1 MLQTVEVWYYG
12 ASPNT
17 LLKFTIY
24 RGDFI
29 ELYADTDY
37 LKYTPYL
44 NESMSILLSTQFH
57 IHIVVTRNKAQ
68 GRLDMI
74 SSIICNKNMG
84 VSNQMNFFA

>member
-12 ASPNT
+12 ASLNT
-17 LLKFTIY
+17 LLQFTIY

-57 IHIVVTRNKAQ
+57 IHIVVTRNKA
-68 GRLDMI
+68 
-74 SSIICNKNMG
+74 
-84 VSNQMNFFA
+84 